1 MLASTIA
8 ANPDRID
15 RGSGLLKRF
24 PGDLVNLD
32 RPALRCCSA
41 RRIRRAV
48 SAIDLSSQPTSSP
61 FFYPSLVRPAQ
72 ADARDRQSGNRSG
85 SSPCHWRWCQRRFVR
100 LPLAWRRSAVGVA
113 HRAAPPKYQSATI
126 SGRFKSR
133 VRMGKLLQRRVSA
146 PKPRRWPGPR
156 GGTASE
162 RGTRGNRAELKHGDQ
177 SGPLGP
183 SAAFST
189 VHPWNSFYR
198 AFGLQ

>member
-1 MLASTIA
+1 MFAQRSEFDELFLQLIYLLNQRLRLFPILLLCGLRKLTREIENLAI
-8 ANPDRID
+8 
-15 RGSGLLKRF
+15 GLGL
-24 PGDLVNLD
+24 PLV
-32 RPALRCCSA
+32 
-41 RRIRRAV
+41 I
-48 SAIDLSSQPTSSP
+48 
-61 FFYPSLVRPAQ
+61 
-72 ADARDRQSGNRSG
+72 G
-85 SSPCHWRWCQRRFVR
+85 RWCQRRFVR
-100 LPLAWRRSAVGVA
+100 PPLAWRRSAVGVA